1 MKRTFLLCLPL
12 LLCCDSAL
20 FAQNAADNGP
30 RLYAAEAGLPPEATA
45 AEISRA
51 EAALSTAAANLP
63 GQPDTAADS
72 DKAGELGKGPWE
84 VASVAVKGNIN
95 VKPKVIEKTGH
106 AKRGKLYYKEFINS
120 DIESILGLG
129 SIETVSLDI
138 ADLPGQPV
146 ADKFRGVAGSS
157 NAAIVTYLV
166 TEKFMIKGLKIA
178 GAKQLSK
185 GTVKGEM
192 ALKEKDFFDEL
203 KIREDIVKITD
214 KYHEKGYIE
223 AKAGYETAYDTA
235 AHACALTINIVEG
248 KKARIAEVRLDGA
261 VGYKTKKLAGK
272 MKNRPGK
279 IYSPQDLDNDFKALE
294 AFYRNNGYSEFTLE
308 NSSVTFNEDKSKV
321 FIQAVLKEGPRQ
333 RFGTTTFAGNTV
345 YTSKT
350 LSELLEYRRG
360 KLFNQEKFD
369 DTIRTLQDKYA
380 DKGYLKALLKPDKV
394 PNPATGELDINFSV
408 TENNPIYVGN
418 IDIAGNKATKT
429 YVLRREIVQKEGEIF
444 SSGKIRRSQ
453 EKLFNLGF
461 LDDVGIAVNP
471 TPDPDKVDLVFDV
484 AEGKPG
490 MLTAGA
496 GISSRDGLVGTLSL
510 QHLNLLGRAY
520 RTSLSWN
527 FGKRVQDYSLGWS
540 TPWFAGKPTTLGLD
554 IFNTRHYMPYR
565 DTLSAYTERRT
576 GGKVTLGPRFE
587 DDKYHLTTSYTY
599 EKVEVFEVDALYKDE
614 LIQSKNTNSSVYVE
628 LARDTRDNVWDPTR
642 GSRSSIGA
650 DLTGGP
656 LGGDV
661 NYYKPS
667 FTHSYNLKLFSID
680 EYPFVFALSNK
691 FGYGAG
697 FGHTPK
703 LPVYERF
710 FLGGADTI
718 RGYNNNGQIGPLN
731 GGNAYDVLNLEF
743 HFPLARE
750 KKRTIV
756 QWAFFMDIGNSWE
769 HFNDVSLRSG
779 SKINDLKMGAGFGIR
794 FTTPAFPIR
803 LDWGYG
809 FNHKPGEQLSDIYF
823 TLGNLF

>member
-1 MKRTFLLCLPL
+1 MKKISLFCLPL
-12 LLCCDSAL
+12 LLCCAAAVS
-20 FAQNAADNGP
+20 AQNTAGDEP
-30 RLYAAEAGLPPEATA
+30 RLYATEEGPLPEATEA
-45 AEISRA
+45 ALSRA
-51 EAALSTAAANLP
+51 ETILSTAAANLP
-63 GQPDTAADS
+63 GLSGAASDLDKPDERS
-72 DKAGELGKGPWE
+72 KGPWE
-84 VASVAVKGNIN
+84 VAAVAVKGNIN
-95 VKPKVIEKTGH
+95 VKPKVIIKTGH
-106 AKRGKLYYKEFINS
+106 AKKGKLYYKDFINS
-120 DIESILGLG
+120 DIEGILGLG
-129 SIETVSLDI
+129 SIETVSVDI

-146 ADKFRGVAGSS
+146 ADKFRDISGSS
-157 NAAIVTYLV
+157 TAATVTYLV

-192 ALKEKDFFDEL
+192 ELKEKDFFDEL
-203 KIREDIVKITD
+203 KIREDLIKIAD

-223 AKAGYETAYDTA
+223 AKAEYETTYDTS
-235 AHACALTINIVEG
+235 AHTCALTINIVEG
-248 KKARIAEVRLDGA
+248 KKARIAEVILEGA
-261 VGYKTKKLAGK
+261 AGYKTKKLTKK
-272 MKNRPGK
+272 MKNRPKK

-294 AFYRNNGYSEFTLE
+294 DFYKNSGYSDFTLE
-308 NSSVTFNEDKSKV
+308 RSSVTFNEDKSKV
-321 FIQAVLKEGPRQ
+321 FIKAVLNEGPRR
-333 RFGTTTFAGNTV
+333 RFGATTFSGNSV
-345 YTSKT
+345 YTTKT

-360 KLFNQEKFD
+360 KLFNQEKLD
-369 DTIRTLQDKYA
+369 DTIRALQDKYA
-380 DKGYLKALLKPDKV
+380 DKGYLKALLIPDKT
-394 PNPATGELDINFSV
+394 PNPGTGELDINFSV
-408 TENNPIYVGN
+408 TEGNPIYVGN
-418 IDIAGNKATKT
+418 IDVAGNKVTKT
-429 YVLRREIVQKEGEIF
+429 YVLRREIVQKEGEVF

-461 LDDVGIAVNP
+461 LDDVGIAINP
-471 TPDPDKVDLVFDV
+471 TPEPDKVDLVFDV
-484 AEGKPG
+484 SEGKPG

-527 FGKRVQDYSLGWS
+527 FGRRVQDYSLSWS
-540 TPWFAGKPTTLGLD
+540 TPWFAGRPTTLGLD

-576 GGKVTLGPRFE
+576 GGKVTVGPRFE
-587 DDKYHLTTSYTY
+587 EDKYHLTTSYTY
-599 EKVEVFEVDALYKDE
+599 EKVEIFDVDSAYAGE
-614 LIQSKNTNSSVYVE
+614 LVRSTNKNSSIYVE

-642 GSRSSIGA
+642 GSRSSIGT

-661 NYYKPS
+661 NFYKPNFS
-667 FTHSYNLKLFSID
+667 HSYNLKLFSID
-680 EYPFVFALSNK
+680 DYPFVFALSNK

-731 GGNAYDVLNLEF
+731 GGNVYDVLNLEF

-750 KKRTIV
+750 KKHTIV

-769 HFNDVSLRSG
+769 HFKDISLRSG
-779 SKINDLKMGAGFGIR
+779 TKVNNLKTGAGFGIR